1 MCAGPFR
8 PSSPPPPPPPQEDL
22 RAVAQRKRERIRQ
35 QEETTKLKEQRY
47 EERVASAYGRRGR
60 RSLLSGRRGGTGFQ
74 LQENLMS
81 KKTLGA

>member
-1 MCAGPFR
+1 MCAGPFKPSR
-8 PSSPPPPPPPQEDL
+8 PAPPPPPVEDKSAKAM
-22 RAVAQRKRERIRQ
+22 RQRERIRQ
-35 QEETTKLKEQRY
+35 QEETSKLKEQRY
-47 EERVASAYGRRGR
+47 EERVAAAYGKMGR

>member
-8 PSSPPPPPPPQEDL
+8 PSRPPAPPPLKEDTSAKAM
-22 RAVAQRKRERIRQ
+22 RQRERIRQ
-35 QEETTKLKEQRY
+35 QEETSKLKEQRY
-47 EERVASAYGRRGR
+47 EERVAASYGRMGR

>member
-1 MCAGPFR
+1 MCAGPFK
-8 PSSPPPPPPPQEDL
+8 PSKPAPPPEDKSAKAM
-22 RAVAQRKRERIRQ
+22 RQRERIRQ
-35 QEETTKLKEQRY
+35 QEETSKLKEQRY
-47 EERVASAYGRRGR
+47 EERVAAAYGRMGR